1 MIIVNTGNGKGK
13 TTAAIGQIIRSLGR
27 GWKVCL
33 IQLFKGKEFYGE
45 QKVLKGLKN
54 LKFYSFAPKH
64 PGCFSGISKTSLKS
78 ECGKALKKFKDSLAP
93 AKKYNLI
100 VLDEFNI
107 AVRDGILD
115 IKVLLDILN
124 CIDSKTNVLITGRC
138 AHKSLM
144 KIADLVT
151 EMKEVKHPFRKGILA
166 RKGIEF

>member
-45 QKVLKGLKN
+45 QKVLKKLKN

-64 PGCFSGISKTSLKS
+64 PGCFSGISQASLKS
-78 ECGKALKKFKDSLAP
+78 ECGKALKKFKESIAP
-93 AKKYNLI
+93 EKGYDLI

-107 AVRDGILD
+107 AVRDGIMD
-115 IKVLLDILN
+115 VKALLDILKD
-124 CIDSKTNVLITGRC
+124 IDSKTNVLITGRS
-138 AHKSLM
+138 AHKSLL
-144 KIADLVT
+144 KVADLIT
-151 EMKEVKHPFRKGILA
+151 EMKEVRHPFNKGILA
-166 RKGIEF
+166 KKGLEF

>member
-54 LKFYSFAPKH
+54 LTFYSFAPKH
-64 PGCFSGISKTSLKS
+64 PGCFKNISRKKLDSDCASALNKFKAVL
-78 ECGKALKKFKDSLAP
+78 CGK
-93 AKKYNLI
+93 KKYDLI

-107 AVRDGILD
+107 AVRDGFLN
-115 IKVLLDILN
+115 IKALLEVLRS
-124 CIDSKTNVLITGRC
+124 IDSNTNILITGRS
-138 AHKSLM
+138 AHKNLL
-144 KIADLVT
+144 KIADLIT
-151 EMKEVKHPFRKGILA
+151 EMKEVKHPFNIGILA
-166 RKGIEF
+166 KKGIEF